1 MTENRK
7 EKVLSEL
14 REGIEGQIKL
24 FNESLKNG
32 DFSAMAKAET
42 ELKELETEY
51 ADLKQTEVFDEVGET
66 DNPIKAA
73 IVKYWYPT
81 LSHKNIR
88 EDGKLVRFGLV
99 DDKMRQIDLVKLAK
113 YCNIKADWQ
122 YKIEKF
128 NQLLCL
134 RAAHELK
141 LTKKEIEGICNSF
154 YMNKLSREVEMG
166 GTPDS
171 NTQICKQLQMIVDEM
186 VFEDD
191 GKGKNKYK
199 VNNHDVAYL
208 LMCYTK
214 KNNKK
219 ALSISTAKHSVVHR
233 LVMDIEHR
241 VILGKV
247 YSLDYKVAKDTETA
261 APATK
266 ATETKKVSEQ
276 TDKKNAEKVTEV
288 DKKTA

>member
-1 MTENRK
+1 MKDERK

-14 REGIEGQIKL
+14 REGIEEQIKL
-24 FNESLKNG
+24 FNESLRNG

-42 ELKELETEY
+42 ELKELETGY

-66 DNPIKAA
+66 DSPIKAA
-73 IVKYWYPT
+73 IVRYWYPT

-88 EDGKLVRFGLV
+88 EDGKLVRLELV
-99 DDKMRQIDLVKLAK
+99 DDKLRQIDLVKLAK

-134 RAAHELK
+134 RAARELK
-141 LTKKEIEGICNSF
+141 LTKKDIEGICNSF

-171 NTQICKQLQMIVDEM
+171 NTQICKQLQIIIDEM

-233 LVMDIEHR
+233 LVMDIAHR
-241 VILGKV
+241 IILGKV
-247 YSLDYKVAKDTETA
+247 YSLDYKVAKDTETVT
-261 APATK
+261 PATK
-266 ATETKKVSEQ
+266 ATETKNASEQ
-276 TDKKNAEKVTEV
+276 TNNKNTKKVTEIE
-288 DKKTA
+288 KKVS

>member
-1 MTENRK
+1 MKDERK

-14 REGIEGQIKL
+14 RENIVEQISL
-24 FNESLKNG
+24 FNKSLKEG
-32 DFSAMAKAET
+32 DFSGMAKAEA
-42 ELKELETEY
+42 ELKELETQY
-51 ADLKQTEVFDEVGET
+51 ADMMATVVFDEVGE
-66 DNPIKAA
+66 DANPIKAA
-73 IVKYWYPT
+73 IIKYWYPV
-81 LSHKNIR
+81 LSHKKVST
-88 EDGKLVRFGLV
+88 EGKLIGFELIE
-99 DDKMRQIDLVKLAK
+99 DKMRQIDLVKLAK

-122 YKIEKF
+122 YAIEKF
-128 NQLLCL
+128 NQLLTL

-141 LTKKEIEGICNSF
+141 LTKKEIEKICDSF
-154 YMNKLSREVEMG
+154 YMNKLSREVELG

-171 NTQICKQLQMIVDEM
+171 NTQICKQLQKIVDDM

-219 ALSISTAKHSVVHR
+219 ALTVSTAKHSVVHR

-241 VILGKV
+241 VVLGKV
-247 YSLDYKVAKDTETA
+247 YGLDYKIAKDTETA
-261 APATK
+261 AS
-266 ATETKKVSEQ
+266 KKVEAEVSKKE
-276 TDKKNAEKVTEV
+276 TKKNAEKVTEV
-288 DKKTA
+288 EKKSA